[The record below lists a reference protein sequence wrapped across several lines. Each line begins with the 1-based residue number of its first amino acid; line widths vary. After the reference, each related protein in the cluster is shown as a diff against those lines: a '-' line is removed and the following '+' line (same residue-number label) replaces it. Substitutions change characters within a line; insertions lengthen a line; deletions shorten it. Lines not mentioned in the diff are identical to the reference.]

1 MGLLLEN
8 KRIHCTY
15 GSKEMCQSKNI
26 TEKESY
32 QQFSKEICKSCKNNK
47 RDCESKDCD
56 TAHKIW
62 LKKEAENYL

>member
-1 MGLLLEN
+1 MTN
-8 KRIHCTY
+8 
-15 GSKEMCQSKNI
+15 KEMCKSNNLG
-26 TEKESY
+26 EREVYKE
-32 QQFSKEICKSCKNNK
+32 FGKEICASCINDR